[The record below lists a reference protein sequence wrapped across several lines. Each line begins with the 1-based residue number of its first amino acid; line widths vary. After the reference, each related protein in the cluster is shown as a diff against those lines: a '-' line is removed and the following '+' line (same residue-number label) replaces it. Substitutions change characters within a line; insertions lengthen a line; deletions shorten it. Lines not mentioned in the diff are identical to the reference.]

1 MLLQQYNQHAVDF
14 VFSCRKVKSD
24 FILCGCSCLLHM
36 QATYRHGKIR
46 GLVDVCLKTQR
57 EGMDKTGGT
66 WLTDE
71 YIKGLIYDTLAA
83 GLFTRV

>member
-1 MLLQQYNQHAVDF
+1 MKYAIILQ
-14 VFSCRKVKSD
+14 
-24 FILCGCSCLLHM
+24 LCF

-46 GLVDVCLKTQR
+46 GLVDVCLKTQTQDIDSK
-57 EGMDKTGGT
+57 GSS

-83 GLFTRV
+83 GSYTCIH